1 MIYEVTI
8 NQRFK
13 YNETIVGRFTD
24 LAEVQQFVET
34 VIAHFEKVEL
44 NIAVL
49 RDEDQGQE
57 EADPE

>member
-1 MIYEVTI
+1 MTYEVTI

-24 LAEVQQFVET
+24 LAEVQQFVEM

-44 NIAVL
+44 NIAIA
-49 RDEDQGQE
+49 REDQE